1 MGKGDQE
8 LYLEVTMYHIST
20 SKARDYLFYLSKIDV
35 TFKLPLDLECITIV
49 FDSMVIL
56 KKYDTFTTSYNSCTT
71 LTIFF

>member
-49 FDSMVIL
+49 FDSMVI
-56 KKYDTFTTSYNSCTT
+56 
-71 LTIFF
+71 